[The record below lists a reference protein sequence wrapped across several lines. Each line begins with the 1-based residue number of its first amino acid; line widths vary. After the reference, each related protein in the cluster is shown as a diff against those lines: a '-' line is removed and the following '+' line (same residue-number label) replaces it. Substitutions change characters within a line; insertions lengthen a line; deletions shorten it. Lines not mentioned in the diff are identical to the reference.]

1 MGSNEK
7 ESSSAQSISP
17 TVDIPD
23 RMFFRIGD
31 VAEIVGVKAY
41 VLRYW
46 ESEFPILAPEKS
58 TTGQR
63 IYRKSEVEMLLLI
76 KHLLYK
82 ERYSIEGARN
92 RIRELRKD
100 GALEA
105 FKREKLS
112 GSDTN
117 SAMHTKL
124 SRALELTHELQALSG
139 KPLGDL
145 FKF

>member
-1 MGSNEK
+1 MGNQPITTHS
-7 ESSSAQSISP
+7 
-17 TVDIPD
+17 VDIPD

-31 VAEIVGVKAY
+31 VADIVGVKAY

-58 TTGQR
+58 STGQR
-63 IYRKSEVEMLLLI
+63 LYRKGEVEMLLLI

-105 FKREKLS
+105 FKRERLS
-112 GSDTN
+112 GG
-117 SAMHTKL
+117 SAQAAIQSKL
-124 SRALELTHELQALSG
+124 TRALELAHELQALASRS
-139 KPLGDL
+139 LGEI

>member
-1 MGSNEK
+1 MEGIEK
-7 ESSSAQSISP
+7 EKFESLAP
-17 TVDIPD
+17 GVDIPD

-31 VAEIVGVKAY
+31 VSEIVGVKAY

-63 IYRKSEVEMLLLI
+63 IYRKGEVEMLLLI

-92 RIRELRKD
+92 RIRELRKQ

-112 GSDTN
+112 GADAH
-117 SAMHTKL
+117 SAIQSKL
-124 SRALELTHELQALSG
+124 NTALSLAHELQALAS
-139 KPLGDL
+139 KPLAEI
-145 FKF
+145 FP

>member
-1 MGSNEK
+1 MANQPFTT
-7 ESSSAQSISP
+7 QS
-17 TVDIPD
+17 VDIPD

-31 VAEIVGVKAY
+31 VADIVGVKAY

-58 TTGQR
+58 STGQR
-63 IYRKSEVEMLLLI
+63 LYRKGEVEMLLLI

-105 FKREKLS
+105 FKRERLS
-112 GSDTN
+112 GG
-117 SAMHTKL
+117 SAHAAIQTKL
-124 SRALELTHELQALSG
+124 TRALQLTHEIQALASRS
-139 KPLGDL
+139 LSEI